1 MSVESD
7 QTYIIDAVQADVSLP
22 QFVFNV
28 LLSLCLYDGMKGRS
42 SASDIVKALSQ
53 QILAL

>member
-7 QTYIIDAVQADVSLP
+7 QMYIIDAVQADVSLP

-28 LLSLCLYDGMKGRS
+28 LLSLVFL
-42 SASDIVKALSQ
+42 
-53 QILAL
+53 